1 VLPATTASAGGLL
14 DTDAWA
20 QRHFGDAQLGDR
32 RRTRRLVRLAAQIAA
47 HPSGSIPQ
55 QTASWKDTK
64 AAYRLFDMPDV
75 TFDAVAQPHRQQT
88 RLDSQP
94 GQRYLLLNDTT
105 ELDFGIHR
113 QVAGAAAT
121 GHGGGRGFLLHS
133 SLMVRA
139 DVEQVVGL
147 AAQEIHYR
155 RAAPK
160 KENSSQRL
168 ARPRESEIWGRVI
181 DQAGPPPAGVVW
193 VHVCDRGADNFE
205 VFCHARQQ
213 GCAYLVRV
221 AQRRRTVLAPD
232 GQAMPLCDYLST
244 LPLAGTTAL
253 TLRSR
258 DGRVGRTATLE
269 ITFGP
274 LTLPLP
280 KHRSVYLRS
289 LRPAPIALFVV
300 QAREQSPPAGVPALN
315 WVLYVAE
322 PVVCLADALRAV
334 DEYRRRWGVEEWHK
348 ALKTGCQVTQRQLKE
363 TQRLE
368 PLVALLSV
376 EAVRLL
382 QLKSAARTAPERPA
396 AEVLPLLY
404 VVVLLGAR
412 GLSPCPPLTV
422 RGFWRGLAQLGGFLG
437 RRGDGEPGWQT
448 IWRGWEQLQLLVRG
462 YELAQRASD
471 DG

>member
-1 VLPATTASAGGLL
+1 VLPATTASTASLS
-14 DTDAWA
+14 DTEAWA
-20 QRHFGDAQLGDR
+20 LRHFGAAQLGDR
-32 RRTRRLVRLAAQIAA
+32 RRSRRLVRLAAQIAA
-47 HPSGSIPQ
+47 HPSGTIPQ
-55 QTASWKDTK
+55 QTASWKDAK
-64 AAYRLFDMPDV
+64 AAYRLFDMPFV

-88 RLDSQP
+88 RLDCQP
-94 GQRYLLLNDTT
+94 TRRYLLLDDTT

-113 QVAGAAAT
+113 CVAGAAAT
-121 GHGGGRGFLLHS
+121 GNGGGRGLLLHS
-133 SLMVRA
+133 CLVVQA

-147 AAQEIHYR
+147 AAQEVHYR

-168 ARPRESEIWGRVI
+168 TRPRESEIWGRVI

-213 GCAYLVRV
+213 GCAYVVRV
-221 AQRRRTVLAPD
+221 AQRRRTVLTAG
-232 GQAMPLCDYLST
+232 GQALPLCDYLST
-244 LPLAGTTAL
+244 LPLAGTTTV
-253 TLRSR
+253 TLRGR
-258 DGRVGRTATLE
+258 DGRPGRTATLA

-280 KHRSVYLRS
+280 KHRSVYLRT

-300 QAREQSPPAGVPALN
+300 QAREQSPPKGVPALD

-334 DEYRRRWGVEEWHK
+334 AAYRRRWGIEEWHK
-348 ALKTGCQVTQRQLKE
+348 ALKTGCQVTQRQLKD

-396 AEVLPLLY
+396 REVLPLLY
-404 VVVLLGAR
+404 VLVLLGAR
-412 GLSPCPPLTV
+412 GQASDQPLSV

-462 YELAQRASD
+462 YQLAQRASD